1 MNTVFPCLRSS
12 AIRPAWAV
20 ALALGSGLATAASF
34 SGAVNGEL
42 SADRLAPTFLQL
54 DFQPDGAVP
63 GSNVFSGTVGRNG
76 GVVDLDYLW
85 VNVPAGY
92 RMSALRV
99 GSQTTVGGGGSFVG
113 LAAGGTMPVASDAST
128 ALGLLGYK
136 VYRLEDRT
144 TDILDD
150 MAVPSFGSS
159 GFERPLAA
167 GDYTFWIQE
176 LGSGS
181 FDYRFNIVLSP
192 VPGPAALA
200 WLLGAGLLALRAG
213 ARRRQRP
220 GEDAMRQPGV
230 RAVIRAVA
238 PRPVSVL
245 IGPASGQVP
254 LAGRPSEG

>member
-34 SGAVNGEL
+34 SEAVNGEL
-42 SADRLAPTFLQL
+42 SADR
-54 DFQPDGAVP
+54 
-63 GSNVFSGTVGRNG
+63 
-76 GVVDLDYLW
+76 
-85 VNVPAGY
+85 
-92 RMSALRV
+92 MSALGV